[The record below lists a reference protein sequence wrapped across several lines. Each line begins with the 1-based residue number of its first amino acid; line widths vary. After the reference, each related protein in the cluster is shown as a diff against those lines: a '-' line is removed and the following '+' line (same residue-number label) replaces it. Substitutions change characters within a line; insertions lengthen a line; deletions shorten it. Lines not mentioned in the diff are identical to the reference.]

1 MPWSHLDVKT
11 RLQGEDGHAGGDGD
25 VAPLHGP
32 PSLTRGA
39 GQKRASQV
47 LRRRGTVTV
56 SGMALTLTS
65 AWWLQA
71 SHVAVTAAHVLKRH
85 RRAGFATHGRA
96 ARLVEDEV

>member
-1 MPWSHLDVKT
+1 ME
-11 RLQGEDGHAGGDGD
+11 R
-25 VAPLHGP
+25 
-32 PSLTRGA
+32 

-56 SGMALTLTS
+56 SGMASTLTS

-96 ARLVEDEV
+96 ARLVEDEVQGIRKAPCMARTATPVERSHRSDGIFMTAEC